1 MRLFAA
7 LFLLLPGGALVVST
21 HRHAHAALTSA
32 VLLFVVAHAAL
43 HALSAWRST
52 TARTVPAALR
62 NMDRHAA
69 WMMLASAWVLLVIHR
84 VHAQPTSTVA
94 VAGLVIGTLCQL
106 CSMRVTSNRLRSALL
121 VLGSALQFV
130 AVALVIAME
139 VT

>member
-1 MRLFAA
+1 
-7 LFLLLPGGALVVST
+7 
-21 HRHAHAALTSA
+21 
-32 VLLFVVAHAAL
+32 
-43 HALSAWRST
+43 
-52 TARTVPAALR
+52 
-62 NMDRHAA
+62 
-69 WMMLASAWVLLVIHR
+69 MMLASAWVPLAIHR
-84 VHAQPTSTVA
+84 VHAQPTSTLA